1 MTLSLR
7 DAAGTQDD
15 ETRRK
20 IRLAKLD
27 EIRKA
32 WDDLFFVLAGEEVF
46 KKIPG
51 VSDYP
56 AFEKSMRLSL
66 EEAKE
71 PPFTAPPGDL
81 LARLGE
87 LLSVDYTP
95 PRTGIDM
102 AGDLISLQDYYRSN
116 FFYPAIEMALDLS
129 FCKLI
134 RAVCVLQ
141 AAAQERGIKTLSPTK
156 AKKTKAVSRKTT
168 VLEAFYQIDNKR
180 AKDKSFD
187 WVAETIKNILERKN
201 ETAEPDELINIPSKR
216 TIKRD
221 LENDEK
227 ALKDLIAL
235 GIIKDRTGSVK

>member
-7 DAAGTQDD
+7 DAVSSEDD
-15 ETRRK
+15 EKRRK
-20 IRLAKLD
+20 IRLAKLE
-27 EIRKA
+27 EISKA
-32 WDDLFFVLAGEEVF
+32 WNDLFFIVAGEEVF

-56 AFEKSMRLSL
+56 SFEKSMRLSL

-87 LLSVDYTP
+87 LLSLDYSP
-95 PRTGIDM
+95 PQAGEHI
-102 AGDLISLQDYYRSN
+102 AGDLINLQDYYRGN
-116 FFYPAIEMALDLS
+116 FFNPTIEMVLDLS
-129 FCKLI
+129 LCKLI
-134 RAVCVLQ
+134 RAVCMLH
-141 AAAQERGIKTLSPTK
+141 AAAQERGTRTLSPTK
-156 AKKTKAVSRKTT
+156 ARTIKAVSRKTV

-187 WVAETIKNILERKN
+187 WVAENIRNILERKN
-201 ETAEPDELINIPSKR
+201 ETAKPDELIIIPSKR

-221 LENDEK
+221 LEHDK
-227 ALKDLIAL
+227 KVLKDLIAL
-235 GIIKDRTGSVK
+235 GVIKDRTGSVK